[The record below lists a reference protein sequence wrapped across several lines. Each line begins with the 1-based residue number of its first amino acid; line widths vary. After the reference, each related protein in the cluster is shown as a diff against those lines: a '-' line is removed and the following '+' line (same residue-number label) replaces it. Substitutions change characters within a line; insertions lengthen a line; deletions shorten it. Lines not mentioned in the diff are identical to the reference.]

1 MPPSATHAYING
13 RLAPIQKPKP
23 ARLPSFGFGDN
34 TAPHTPQRAV
44 VRPNG
49 KQLDVVKKTGPTG
62 PVAPAPTHASAPVV
76 HTPAPTHASAP
87 VVHTPAPTHA
97 SAPVVHTPAPT
108 HASAPVVH
116 TPAPTHASAPV
127 VHTPAPPQNTANVVA
142 VVLAHLAA
150 SGNTAPTPGD
160 IAAAIAA
167 TTH

>member
-1 MPPSATHAYING
+1 MSMPPSATHAYING

-87 VVHTPAPTHA
+87 VVHTPAP
-97 SAPVVHTPAPT
+97 
-108 HASAPVVH
+108 
-116 TPAPTHASAPV
+116 
-127 VHTPAPPQNTANVVA
+127 PQNTANVVA